1 MKNKIFLIIIFFK
14 LLFCEFVYANDQF
27 IFDITEVEILNN
39 GNLIKGNKQGVV
51 KTNDGLTLEAEK
63 FEYNKVLNIL
73 EAKGNVKINDPV
85 NRIKI
90 FSDEITYL
98 KNDEKIFTNKNS
110 KAIYEG
116 TIITAENFEYNKIL
130 NILNASNKVKIVDEV
145 KNYLLF
151 TESIT
156 YLKNKEKIFTEGKT
170 KTIIDDKFTLYS
182 NETIFL
188 RDKNIVS
195 SKTNAYVTEENERIY
210 QFDQFEYLIN
220 EDILK
225 AKNVEIVSDNLLNNG
240 FSDIAK
246 FKEGFFNIKEKNYI
260 AGYSEFKL
268 KKDTLGP
275 IENDPRLVGVSSS
288 KKNNIIEVNKGLFTS
303 CSKNRDCPSWSIKA
317 KKIKH
322 DANKRQLIYDD
333 AVLNIYNK
341 PVFYFPKFFHPD
353 PSVERQSGILQPAIN
368 DSDILGS
375 SFHLPYFYVIS
386 KSKDLTI
393 KPTFFEDSMYMLQNE
408 YRQINENS
416 SLIADFNL
424 LQNYKPTLSNNKK
437 SVTHLFSKYKLD
449 LNFENFTSSTLDL
462 SLQKVSNDNYL
473 KVFDNNLINMKLKP
487 SSKSNLESAA
497 ILNLNNENFDFDG
510 GIKIY
515 DNLQE
520 TKNSDRYQYVF
531 PYYNFSKAPIE
542 LKYGIVN
549 FHSIGDSRLINTNN
563 LKSKIVNDI
572 NYENFE
578 IISNFG
584 FKNNLNA
591 YFKNVNR
598 LSKKDQ
604 KFKSSPQA
612 EIKSIYEVN
621 TSLPLSKIGNQSIDY
636 LIPKISFRF
645 NPSDMDDI
653 SSSSRNINAD
663 NIFGINRLGLDE
675 TFETGKSLTI
685 GLDYKKE
692 NLFDINK
699 YFEFKLG
706 SVLRDKHEDKISK
719 TSTIQKKSSN
729 IFGSLNTNFTDFLKF
744 EYDFSID
751 NDFSTIENN
760 TIKTILNHKNFITEF
775 NFTETNGEL
784 GDLNILSNITTI
796 NFDDNNFLK
805 FQTRRNRKISLTE
818 YYDLV
823 YEYKNDCLSAAIKYK
838 KTYYEDRELKPKED
852 LVLSLTIFPITT
864 YEHEVDQSVYRGPNS
879 INDLFDDL

>member
-1 MKNKIFLIIIFFK
+1 MKNKILLIIIFFN
-14 LLFCEFVYANDQF
+14 LLFCKFVNANDQF

-39 GNLIKGNKQGVV
+39 GNLIKGNKKGII

-63 FEYNKVLNIL
+63 FEYNKILNIV
-73 EAKGNVKINDPV
+73 EAKGNVKINDPI
-85 NRIKI
+85 NEIKI
-90 FSDEITYL
+90 FSDEITYN

-110 KAIYEG
+110 KAIYKDI
-116 TIITAENFEYNKIL
+116 IITAENFEYNKIL
-130 NILNASNKVKIVDEV
+130 NILNANDKVKIIDEIN
-145 KNYLLF
+145 NYFLF

-170 KTIIDDKFTLYS
+170 KTIVDDRFTLYS

-188 RDKNIVS
+188 RDKNLIS
-195 SKTNAYVTEENERIY
+195 SKTNAYVTEENERVY
-210 QFDQFEYLIN
+210 QFDQFEYLIS
-220 EDILK
+220 EGILK

-246 FKEGFFNIKEKNYI
+246 FKEGFFNIKDKNYV

-288 KKNNIIEVNKGLFTS
+288 KKNNITEINKGLFTS

-333 AVLNIYNK
+333 AILNIYNK

-353 PSVERQSGILQPAIN
+353 PSVERQSGILQPALN

-386 KSKDLTI
+386 ESKDLTI
-393 KPTFFEDSMYMLQNE
+393 KPTFFEDSMYMFQNE
-408 YRQINENS
+408 YRQINDNS
-416 SLIADFNL
+416 SFIADFNL
-424 LQNYKPTLSNNKK
+424 LQNYKPTLSNDKK

-449 LNFENFTSSTLDL
+449 LNFENFTSSSLNL

-473 KVFDNNLINMKLKP
+473 KVFDNNLINMILKP
-487 SSKSNLESAA
+487 SSKSNLESSA
-497 ILNLNNENFDFDG
+497 ILSLNNENFDFDG

-542 LKYGIVN
+542 LKYGLIN
-549 FHSIGDSRLINTNN
+549 FNSIGDSRLINTNN

-578 IISNFG
+578 IISSFG

-621 TSLPLSKIGNQSIDY
+621 TSLPLSKIENDSIDY

-653 SSSSRNINAD
+653 SSSSRNINVD

-675 TFETGKSLTI
+675 TFESGKSLTI

-692 NLFDINK
+692 NLFNANK

-706 SVLRDKHEDKISK
+706 SVFRDKHEDKISK

-744 EYDFSID
+744 EYDFSLD
-751 NDFSTIENN
+751 NDFNTIENN

-864 YEHEVDQSVYRGPNS
+864 YEHEVDQSIYRGPNS